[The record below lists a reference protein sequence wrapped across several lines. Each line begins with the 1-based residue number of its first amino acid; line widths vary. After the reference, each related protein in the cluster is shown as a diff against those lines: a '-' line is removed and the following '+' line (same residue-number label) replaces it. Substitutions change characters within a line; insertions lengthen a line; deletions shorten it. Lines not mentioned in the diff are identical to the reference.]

1 MFKELAYL
9 KIKSGNTKA
18 AVNIL
23 IENCGEDLAS
33 VVELAVAF
41 DISDEILWNAI
52 LEKSMGSAT
61 KICKLLRYAEF
72 YSQPG
77 KFIDA
82 FDDDACLSDVQA
94 PLIDMFKRLKL

>member
-9 KIKSGNTKA
+9 NIRTGNIKA
-18 AVNIL
+18 AVNVL

-52 LEKSMGSAT
+52 LEKSVGSSK
-61 KICKLLRYAEF
+61 KICKLLRYAEV

-82 FDDDACLSDVQA
+82 FDDDACLSDVQTS
-94 PLIDMFKRLKL
+94 LIDMLQRLKL